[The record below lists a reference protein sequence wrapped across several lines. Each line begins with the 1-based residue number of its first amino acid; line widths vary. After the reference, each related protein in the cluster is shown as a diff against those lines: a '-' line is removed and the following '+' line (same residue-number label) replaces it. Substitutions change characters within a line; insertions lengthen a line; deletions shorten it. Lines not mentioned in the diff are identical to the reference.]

1 MKTLIQL
8 TLLLVIIGCNQPSS
22 KEINSTESNQ
32 TELTNENELL
42 VKDLDSQAHS
52 DQKEPISQEDL
63 DLQYYR
69 RQSLSAS
76 FEESTLFNLTDT
88 IKADFNGDGAL
99 DNAFFVKDNETSG
112 VVIIHGGLNEEVR
125 IGFGIRFAHLD
136 EFNWVDYWGLVLD
149 EKTSKSTF
157 SEEGDIL
164 DSEDVT
170 LLNPSIVL
178 EKDEVGGGLIT
189 FLDGKYVW
197 IHQTC

>member
-1 MKTLIQL
+1 MKTLIHF
-8 TLLLVIIGCNQPSS
+8 TLFLVIIGCNHPSS
-22 KEINSTESNQ
+22 KEVNSTDSNQ
-32 TELTNENELL
+32 TDLTTRDEPL
-42 VKDLDSQAHS
+42 VKELDSQAPES
-52 DQKEPISQEDL
+52 TNQENL
-63 DLQYYR
+63 DLEEYR

-76 FEESTLFNLTDT
+76 FEQSTLFNLTDT

-112 VVIIHGGLNEEVR
+112 IVIIHGALNEEVR
-125 IGFGIRFAHLD
+125 IGFGIRFAHFD
-136 EFNWVDYWGLVLD
+136 DFNWVDYWGLVLD

-157 SEEGDIL
+157 TEDGDLL
-164 DSEDVT
+164 DSEDVA

-189 FLDGKYVW
+189 FLNGKYVW